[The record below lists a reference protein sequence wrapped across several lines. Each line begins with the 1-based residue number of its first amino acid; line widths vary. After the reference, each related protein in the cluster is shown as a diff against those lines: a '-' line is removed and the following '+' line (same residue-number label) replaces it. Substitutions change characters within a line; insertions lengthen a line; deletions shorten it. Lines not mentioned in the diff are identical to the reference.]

1 MATSEIW
8 TMQVHAPRSVLRPI
22 PQPSSKVGTLSSP
35 SAMSLLQK
43 SSLETKSHPG
53 ARESRSHANRNLDD
67 KFRSLKSAPAD
78 NDVKLESNNYDNKE
92 QSKDEPLP
100 GITRLTSQRDVNA
113 FFHHRMN
120 GLADGVKDIKS
131 SLKDLFTIIEGYHQK
146 SSKKTPSRIGK

>member
-1 MATSEIW
+1 M
-8 TMQVHAPRSVLRPI
+8 P
-22 PQPSSKVGTLSSP
+22 
-35 SAMSLLQK
+35 LLQN
-43 SSLETKSHPG
+43 SPLETKLHPG

-78 NDVKLESNNYDNKE
+78 NDVKLESNNDDNEE

-100 GITRLTSQRDVNA
+100 GITLLTSQRDVNA

-131 SLKDLFTIIEGYHQK
+131 SLKDLFPIIEGYLSQEIIQQNSVSHWKAAHNPIQQL
-146 SSKKTPSRIGK
+146 SKR